1 LKFRC
6 ELSGLPNRFGKGQA
20 ADGLRTWELAA
31 GREECPI
38 VGLQQVN
45 PGGDALQTH
54 ALALSRLSHE
64 RWWRPGASTP
74 RTARELHHHHPVN
87 AGGAGK
93 IAAGRDAPREIGALL
108 QALAGSLPLL
118 NFGFEQL
125 LDIQDRLMKLV
136 PNGNATEA
144 PPNDPLSDA
153 INAFA
158 QAAKDFA

>member
-1 LKFRC
+1 
-6 ELSGLPNRFGKGQA
+6 
-20 ADGLRTWELAA
+20 
-31 GREECPI
+31 
-38 VGLQQVN
+38 
-45 PGGDALQTH
+45 
-54 ALALSRLSHE
+54 
-64 RWWRPGASTP
+64 
-74 RTARELHHHHPVN
+74 
-87 AGGAGK
+87 
-93 IAAGRDAPREIGALL
+93 
-108 QALAGSLPLL
+108 L